1 MRGQLFYCIDF
12 LEAFHKTDPEHI
24 LASTDNRGHKGTK
37 PKEIMILQELDDNT
51 ICKVVVSFALTAT
64 NQDKEIC
71 RLVQSPWL
79 AVGVSLMADWSGG
92 GWEVGATLYL
102 IIRVEDDLRRVER
115 CHKHVARSESRVPGY
130 PQCYCWIDLVFSVWC
145 KVRCQS

>member
-12 LEAFHKTDPEHI
+12 LEAFHKTEHI

-64 NQDKEIC
+64 NLDKEIC
-71 RLVQSPWL
+71 SAVAMTCCWCESDGRLKWWL
-79 AVGVSLMADWSGG
+79 
-92 GWEVGATLYL
+92 VGATLYL

-115 CHKHVARSESRVPGY
+115 CRCATSTNMSPGQIIY
-130 PQCYCWIDLVFSVWC
+130 ILCYCWLPHH
-145 KVRCQS
+145 